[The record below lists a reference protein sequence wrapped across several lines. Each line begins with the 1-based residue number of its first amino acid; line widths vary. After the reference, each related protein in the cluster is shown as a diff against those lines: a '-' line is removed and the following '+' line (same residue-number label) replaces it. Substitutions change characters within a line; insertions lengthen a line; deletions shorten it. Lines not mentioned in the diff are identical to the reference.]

1 MIWIRPQYSYLFS
14 NLMLVMLVSY
24 LQMRRNLAPSSSLR
38 CKQGGLPRDPFSL
51 VRTQNYIIYSSLDST
66 WDTLW
71 IRYGMLRSAK
81 KFLPHHQWDHIH
93 SLEELISYIPYIP
106 PSLFLQFFNIALC
119 FLWLCNIELK
129 KRVLK
134 RTVVNLSCYFL
145 KLPNRSSVND
155 AIDICQTVLSRIV
168 LL

>member
-1 MIWIRPQYSYLFS
+1 
-14 NLMLVMLVSY
+14 MLVMLVSY

-81 KFLPHHQWDHIH
+81 KFWPHHQ
-93 SLEELISYIPYIP
+93 LISYIPYIP